1 MEKQW
6 YMVQVYVG
14 YEHRIKGML
23 RQKLRESGQE
33 DAVGDIVVPTEKV
46 IDLVRGKKQTVERRL
61 FPGYVLIEMVL
72 NEHTWHLVHS
82 LPRVVGFVGESD
94 MHPTPLHED
103 EVRKILDQMETG
115 MMTPRP
121 RTVFSIGEKVKVVDG
136 PFRDFAGTVESVKP
150 DRSRVRVAVSVFGRP
165 TPIEL
170 DFIQVEA
177 A

>member
-1 MEKQW
+1 
-6 YMVQVYVG
+6 
-14 YEHRIKGML
+14 
-23 RQKLRESGQE
+23 
-33 DAVGDIVVPTEKV
+33 
-46 IDLVRGKKQTVERRL
+46 
-61 FPGYVLIEMVL
+61 
-72 NEHTWHLVHS
+72 
-82 LPRVVGFVGESD
+82 

-103 EVRKILDQMETG
+103 EVRKILHQMETG
-115 MMTPRP
+115 MTTPRP